1 MLYSH
6 VALLMLRVLALVKQG
21 AMDLATD
28 VASRM
33 HVAHI
38 DGDVQLGCLFPI
50 HRQIA
55 GTDSCGEIWEQYG
68 IQRTE
73 IALETVRQINRESAL
88 PFRLGISVRDSCWT
102 ERIAMEQT
110 IAFIRDVLGQSGDQ
124 CCAEHGDDC
133 ATKQRTNLAAVVGP
147 GKSSTSIAVQNLL
160 QVCICFYRA
169 TLVSHCRCSACRRS
183 ATRRPLPI

>member
-6 VALLMLRVLALVKQG
+6 VALLMLRVLTLVKQS
-21 AMDLATD
+21 AMNLVND

-38 DGDVQLGCLFPI
+38 EGDVLLGCLFPI

-73 IALETVRQINRESAL
+73 IALETVRQINKRAAL
-88 PFRLGISVRDSCWT
+88 PFRLGISVRDSCWS
-102 ERIAMEQT
+102 ERTAMEQT
-110 IAFIRDVLGQSGDQ
+110 IAFIRDVLGHSGDQ
-124 CCAEHGDDC
+124 CCADQGGGGGEAC
-133 ATKQRTNLAAVVGP
+133 ATKQTNLAAVVGP
-147 GKSSTSIAVQNLL
+147 GKSA
-160 QVCICFYRA
+160 
-169 TLVSHCRCSACRRS
+169 
-183 ATRRPLPI
+183 

>member
-21 AMDLATD
+21 AMNLVND

-38 DGDVQLGCLFPI
+38 EGDVLIGCLFPI

-73 IALETVRQINRESAL
+73 MALKTLRRINEEGML
-88 PFRLGISVRDSCWT
+88 PFRLGMSVRDSCWS
-102 ERIAMEQT
+102 ERVAMEQT
-110 IAFIRDVLGQSGDQ
+110 IAFMRNVLGQNSDQ
-124 CCAEHGDDC
+124 CCADRDNPESC
-133 ATKQRTNLAAVVGP
+133 STKQTNLAAIVGP
-147 GKSSTSIAVQNLL
+147 GKSK
-160 QVCICFYRA
+160 
-169 TLVSHCRCSACRRS
+169 
-183 ATRRPLPI
+183 